1 MSRPAGS
8 NARPGKARTTAK
20 GYFGQPFTKG
30 RPAGP
35 TGAKPNYTTPQP
47 GRDVIYNNADA
58 NRNLWVNG
66 GLDG

>member
-1 MSRPAGS
+1 MAG
-8 NARPGKARTTAK
+8 RPGKAVTKTK
-20 GYFGQPFTKG
+20 GVFGQPHTKG

-35 TGAKPNYTTPQP
+35 TGAKPGFQTPQP
-47 GRDVIYNNADA
+47 GRDVIYNDGNA